1 MTTVERYR
9 PPHQFPSDARSKF
22 KTAISSSNSI
32 VRHIPPAVPSP
43 PRLSRNSPP
52 QRPKIS
58 SIPPP
63 SYTMAVD
70 QLSQWLFTPDELKST
85 PSICDGLDPADERCR
100 RAKGVNFIIQV
111 GILLKLPQMTIGVA
125 STFFHRFYMRRSMVE
140 KKGGLHHYSLAATAL
155 FLATKTEECC
165 RKTKEIV
172 IAVAK
177 VAQKNAS
184 LIIDEQSK
192 EYWRWR
198 DAMLLY
204 EELMLEVLTF
214 DLVVKIPY
222 SYLIEA
228 LKTFN
233 FEDNKH
239 IRNVAWAFVNDS
251 AMTMACLAMPPKD
264 IAIGALYFAIRFNEQ
279 TAPDDEETGA
289 PWWEVLGGTP
299 DRILQAVEFLNEFWS
314 DNPLR
319 KSEIPYAGYTS
330 SSDDLERTRRRVGS
344 QGSSIIS
351 PPSINGDAYVSPKRQ
366 GIEEIEKAS
375 KILVENGDVISSK
388 RKEIEDTEEELATK
402 RARTEDAMSEEGAIE
417 EPGEIEQDT
426 DSVAT

>member
-9 PPHQFPSDARSKF
+9 PPHHFHSDAPSNGP
-22 KTAISSSNSI
+22 TTNSSSNSI
-32 VRHIPPAVPSP
+32 VRNIPPAVPSP
-43 PRLSRNSPP
+43 PRLSLDSPP
-52 QRPKIS
+52 PRPNTS
-58 SIPPP
+58 STRPPP
-63 SYTMAVD
+63 DTMAVD
-70 QLSQWLFTPDELKST
+70 QLSQWLFTPDELKAT
-85 PSICDGLDPADERCR
+85 PSMCDGLDPAEERCR

-140 KKGGLHHYSLAATAL
+140 KKGGLHHYSLAATSL

-204 EELMLEVLTF
+204 EEQMLEVLTF

-222 SYLIEA
+222 GFLIEA
-228 LKTFN
+228 LKTFHL
-233 FEDNKH
+233 EENKH

-251 AMTMACLAMPPKD
+251 AMTMICLAMPPKD
-264 IAIGALYFAIRFNEQ
+264 VAIGALYFAIKFNNE
-279 TAPDDEETGA
+279 TVPDDEETGA
-289 PWWEVLGGTP
+289 PWWEVLGGSP
-299 DRILQAVEFLNEFWS
+299 EKIMQAVGFMNEFWS

-319 KSEIPYAGYTS
+319 KAETPYAGYTS
-330 SSDDLERTRRRVGS
+330 SSEDLERTRRRAGS
-344 QGSSIIS
+344 EASSIIS
-351 PPSINGDAYVSPKRQ
+351 PPSINGDTLVSPKRH
-366 GIEEIEKAS
+366 I
-375 KILVENGDVISSK
+375 ENGNGPTSK
-388 RKEIEDTEEELATK
+388 RKEIEDREEEPAPK
-402 RARTEDAMSEEGAIE
+402 RARTEDAVSEEGAIE
-417 EPGEIEQDT
+417 EPGEEQEGPA
-426 DSVAT
+426 S

>member
-9 PPHQFPSDARSKF
+9 PPHQFHSDAPSNGP
-22 KTAISSSNSI
+22 TTHSSSNSI
-32 VRHIPPAVPSP
+32 VRNIPPAVPSP
-43 PRLSRNSPP
+43 PGLSRNSPP
-52 QRPKIS
+52 PRPNPIS
-58 SIPPP
+58 IRPPP
-63 SYTMAVD
+63 DTMAVD
-70 QLSQWLFTPDELKST
+70 QLSQWLFTPDELRAT
-85 PSICDGLDPADERCR
+85 PSMCDGLDPAEERCR

-140 KKGGLHHYSLAATAL
+140 KKGGLHHYSLAATSL

-204 EELMLEVLTF
+204 EEQMLEVLTF

-222 SYLIEA
+222 GYLIDA
-228 LKTFN
+228 LKSFN

-251 AMTMACLAMPPKD
+251 SMTMICLAMPPKD
-264 IAIGALYFAIRFNEQ
+264 IAIGALYFAIKFNGE
-279 TAPDDEETGA
+279 TVPDDEETGA
-289 PWWEVLGGTP
+289 PWWEVLGGSP
-299 DRILQAVEFLNEFWS
+299 NKIIQAVGFMNEFWS

-319 KSEIPYAGYTS
+319 KAETPYAGFTS
-330 SSDDLERTRRRVGS
+330 SSEDLERTRRRAGS
-344 QGSSIIS
+344 EGSSIIS
-351 PPSINGDAYVSPKRQ
+351 PPSINGDSLVSPKRYRDE
-366 GIEEIEKAS
+366 GTEEPPKRHI
-375 KILVENGDVISSK
+375 ENGDGPLK
-388 RKEIEDTEEELATK
+388 RKEVDDREEPASK
-402 RARTEDAMSEEGAIE
+402 RARTEDAASEEGAIE
-417 EPGEIEQDT
+417 EPGEVGEVKEGPT
-426 DSVAT
+426 S